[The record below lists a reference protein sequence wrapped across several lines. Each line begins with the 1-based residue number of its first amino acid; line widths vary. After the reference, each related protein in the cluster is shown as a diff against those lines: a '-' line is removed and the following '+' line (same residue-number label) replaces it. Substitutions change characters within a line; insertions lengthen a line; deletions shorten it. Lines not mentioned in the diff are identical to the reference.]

1 MERVERRP
9 QGLDL
14 TRKWMAAVRSRP
26 SVLQTSAGRDEM
38 AACDAHGKLLDAV
51 DLLVKQQSDWREH
64 SAFSEVDALKRRIDR
79 VKQDQA
85 VHRTEQLR
93 SDLALLRASSDAADK
108 ARHAD
113 MLAALRALLDDLP
126 PQD

>member
-1 MERVERRP
+1 M
-9 QGLDL
+9 
-14 TRKWMAAVRSRP
+14 RSW
-26 SVLQTSAGRDEM
+26 VTQTKPPALSLIRE
-38 AACDAHGKLLDAV
+38 
-51 DLLVKQQSDWREH
+51 KQDT
-64 SAFSEVDALKRRIDR
+64 IDR

-85 VHRTEQLR
+85 VHRIEQLR
-93 SDLALLRASSDAADK
+93 SDLALLRASSDAGDK